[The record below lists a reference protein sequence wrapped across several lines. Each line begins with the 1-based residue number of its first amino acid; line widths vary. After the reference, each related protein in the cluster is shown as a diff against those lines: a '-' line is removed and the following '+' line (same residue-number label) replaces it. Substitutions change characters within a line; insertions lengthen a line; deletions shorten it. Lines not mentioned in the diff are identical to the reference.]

1 MVFIE
6 ATLAIDAVEGADLT
20 VGRQQVDAQRD
31 AKAAAVNR
39 TEDGRWID
47 NCTHNG
53 CKVTFFFGVD
63 KINMYLCTRIKNLR
77 TED

>member
-39 TEDGRWID
+39 AEDGRWIIVLLLS
-47 NCTHNG
+47 TE
-53 CKVTFFFGVD
+53 TFALGQ
-63 KINMYLCTRIKNLR
+63 YWLR
-77 TED
+77 RRMVSAIISAKWG